1 MFVALGIVMLPKCMR
16 CWNFYLAYC
25 SFQIILFILAVKK
38 SIIITIENENG
49 VVREYC
55 GIDVMVT
62 ALVPRDI
69 GSSIEEYL

>member
-1 MFVALGIVMLPKCMR
+1 MH
-16 CWNFYLAYC
+16 
-25 SFQIILFILAVKK
+25 ILVFRFLLAVKK

-55 GIDVMVT
+55 GIDVT
-62 ALVPRDI
+62 ITELVPRDN